1 MLALALFLATSLLG
15 TSLLAGCSS
24 KLTDPGPATIEPA
37 SAATSPPPDRPPA
50 GDVLALTGRP
60 TAALFDPTT
69 SSLAVFTPG
78 ADPQAPV
85 TLTIIGPAGAAR
97 PVALPAG
104 TTAIAGDGKGAVYA
118 TTRGGFVTVDL
129 ATGGLAATT
138 IDGHDA
144 TDFTAVARRVDGRLL
159 VGSAAGA
166 VYVLADQ
173 TSSGQTGSGQTSSGQ
188 TGSDQTSSGQTGS
201 DQTRVTAET
210 TIFSRVD
217 AIVTEGETAV
227 VLDRAQTSVTALNQQ
242 GAVQQALRAG
252 LGATTIAADPA
263 GRVLVTDTRGGQL
276 LVFSVDPLI
285 QRQGYPI
292 GESPYA
298 IASSNTLVW
307 VSQTAINS
315 VAGYD
320 LGTGIPVEKVRYPTV
335 RQPNSLAFDEVSGT
349 LYVVSGSGDGIQVIR
364 DAAGA
369 P

>member
-1 MLALALFLATSLLG
+1 MVLALLLGTSLLG

-24 KLTDPGPATIEPA
+24 KLTDPGPATIDPA
-37 SAATSPPPDRPPA
+37 GAATSPPPDRPPA

-60 TAALFDPTT
+60 SAALFDPTT
-69 SSLAVFTPG
+69 SSLVVFTPG
-78 ADPQAPV
+78 ADPQAPG

-104 TTAIAGDGKGAVYA
+104 TTAIAGDRKGAVYA

-173 TSSGQTGSGQTSSGQ
+173 TSSGQTSSGQ
-188 TGSDQTSSGQTGS
+188 TGSG
-201 DQTRVTAET
+201 QTRVTAET

-320 LGTGIPVEKVRYPTV
+320 LGSGIPVEKVRYPTV

>member
-1 MLALALFLATSLLG
+1 MLALALFLA

-37 SAATSPPPDRPPA
+37 GAATSPPPDRPPA

-60 TAALFDPTT
+60 TAALFDPPT
-69 SSLAVFTPG
+69 SSLAVVTPG
-78 ADPQAPV
+78 ADPQAPG

-188 TGSDQTSSGQTGS
+188 TGSGQTGS

-276 LVFSVDPLI
+276 MVFSVDPLI

>member
-1 MLALALFLATSLLG
+1 MLALALFLA

-37 SAATSPPPDRPPA
+37 GAATSPPPDRPPA

-78 ADPQAPV
+78 ADPQAPG

-173 TSSGQTGSGQTSSGQ
+173 TSSGQTG
-188 TGSDQTSSGQTGS
+188 SGQTGS

>member
-1 MLALALFLATSLLG
+1 MSGTLALALILAA
-15 TSLLAGCSS
+15 SLLAGCSS

-37 SAATSPPPDRPPA
+37 GAAASPPPERPPV
-50 GDVLALTGRP
+50 GDVLTLGGRP
-60 TAALFDPTT
+60 TAALFDAAT
-69 SSLAVFTPG
+69 SSLVVFTPG
-78 ADPQAPV
+78 TDPPTPGA
-85 TLTIIGPAGAAR
+85 LTIVGPTGAVRPVVLPAGA
-97 PVALPAG
+97 
-104 TTAIAGDGKGAVYA
+104 TAIAGDGDGAVYA
-118 TTRGGFVTVDL
+118 TIRGGFVTVDL
-129 ATGGLAATT
+129 ATGRLTETT
-138 IDGHDA
+138 IDGHGA
-144 TDFTAVARRVDGRLL
+144 TDFTALTRRADGRLL

-166 VYVLADQ
+166 VYVLAN
-173 TSSGQTGSGQTSSGQ
+173 Q
-188 TGSDQTSSGQTGS
+188 TGSDQTG
-201 DQTRVTAET
+201 VTAET
-210 TIFSRVD
+210 SIFSRVD

-227 VLDRAQTSVTALNQQ
+227 VLDRGQTSVTALNQQ
-242 GAVQQALRAG
+242 GAAQQALRAG

-298 IASSNTLVW
+298 IAGSKTLVW
-307 VSQTAINS
+307 VSQTGINS

-364 DAAGA
+364 NAAGT

>member
-37 SAATSPPPDRPPA
+37 GAATSPPPDRPPA
-50 GDVLALTGRP
+50 GDVLALTGQP

-78 ADPQAPV
+78 ADPQAPG

-188 TGSDQTSSGQTGS
+188 TGSGQTGS

>member
-1 MLALALFLATSLLG
+1 MPGILALALLLAASLLG

-37 SAATSPPPDRPPA
+37 GAAVSPPPGRPPV
-50 GDVLALTGRP
+50 GDVLALGGRA
-60 TAALFDPTT
+60 TAALFDTAT
-69 SSLAVFTPG
+69 SSLVVFTPG
-78 ADPQAPV
+78 TDPPTPG
-85 TLTIIGPAGAAR
+85 TLTIVGPTGAAR
-97 PVALPAG
+97 PVMLPAG
-104 TTAIAGDGKGAVYA
+104 ATAIAGNGEGAVYA
-118 TTRGGFVTVDL
+118 TIRGGFVTVDL
-129 ATGGLAATT
+129 ATGRLTETA
-138 IDGHDA
+138 IEGHGA
-144 TDFTAVARRVDGRLL
+144 TDFTALTRRADGRLL

-173 TSSGQTGSGQTSSGQ
+173 T
-188 TGSDQTSSGQTGS
+188 GSDQTGSIQTG
-201 DQTRVTAET
+201 VIAET
-210 TIFSRVD
+210 AIFSRVD

-227 VLDRAQTSVTALNQQ
+227 VLDRGQTSVTALNQQ
-242 GAVQQALRAG
+242 GTAQQALRAG

-263 GRVLVTDTRGGQL
+263 GRVLVADTRGGQL

-298 IASSNTLVW
+298 IAGSKTLVW
-307 VSQTAINS
+307 VSQTGINS

-364 DAAGA
+364 NAAGT

>member
-1 MLALALFLATSLLG
+1 MLALALFLA

-37 SAATSPPPDRPPA
+37 GAATSPPPDRPPA
-50 GDVLALTGRP
+50 GDVLALTGQP

-78 ADPQAPV
+78 ADPQAPG

-173 TSSGQTGSGQTSSGQ
+173 TSSGQTGSDQ
-188 TGSDQTSSGQTGS
+188 TGSN
-201 DQTRVTAET
+201 QTRVTAET

-276 LVFSVDPLI
+276 MVFSVDPLI

>member
-1 MLALALFLATSLLG
+1 MVLALLLGTSLLGTSLLG

-24 KLTDPGPATIEPA
+24 KLTDPGPATIDPA
-37 SAATSPPPDRPPA
+37 GAATSPTPDRPPA

-60 TAALFDPTT
+60 SAALFDPTT

-78 ADPQAPV
+78 ADPQAPG

-173 TSSGQTGSGQTSSGQ
+173 TSSGQTSSGQ
-188 TGSDQTSSGQTGS
+188 TGSG
-201 DQTRVTAET
+201 QTRVTAET

-320 LGTGIPVEKVRYPTV
+320 LGSGIPVEKVRYPTV

>member
-1 MLALALFLATSLLG
+1 MALLLAA
-15 TSLLAGCSS
+15 SLLAGCSS

-37 SAATSPPPDRPPA
+37 GAAVSPPPGRPPV
-50 GDVLALTGRP
+50 GDVLALGGRA
-60 TAALFDPTT
+60 TAALFDTAT
-69 SSLAVFTPG
+69 SSLVVFTPG
-78 ADPQAPV
+78 TDPPTLG
-85 TLTIIGPAGAAR
+85 TLTIVGPTGAAR
-97 PVALPAG
+97 PVMLPAG
-104 TTAIAGDGKGAVYA
+104 ATAIAGNGEGAVYA
-118 TTRGGFVTVDL
+118 TIRGGFVTVDL
-129 ATGGLAATT
+129 ATGRLTETA
-138 IDGHDA
+138 IDGHGA
-144 TDFTAVARRVDGRLL
+144 TDFTALTRRADGRLL

-173 TSSGQTGSGQTSSGQ
+173 TGSDQTGSGQTGSGQTGSIQ
-188 TGSDQTSSGQTGS
+188 TG
-201 DQTRVTAET
+201 VTAET

-227 VLDRAQTSVTALNQQ
+227 VLDRGQTSVTALNQQ
-242 GAVQQALRAG
+242 GAAQQALRAG
-252 LGATTIAADPA
+252 LGATSIAADPA

-298 IASSNTLVW
+298 IAGSKTLVW
-307 VSQTAINS
+307 VSQTGINS

-364 DAAGA
+364 NAAGT

>member
-1 MLALALFLATSLLG
+1 MLALALFLA

-37 SAATSPPPDRPPA
+37 GAATSPPPDRPPA

-78 ADPQAPV
+78 ADPQAPG

-144 TDFTAVARRVDGRLL
+144 TEFTAVARRVDGRLL

-166 VYVLADQ
+166 VYVLA
-173 TSSGQTGSGQTSSGQ
+173 
-188 TGSDQTSSGQTGS
+188 DQTSSGQTGS

>member
-1 MLALALFLATSLLG
+1 MVLALLLGTSLLG

-24 KLTDPGPATIEPA
+24 KLTDPGPATIDPA
-37 SAATSPPPDRPPA
+37 GAATSPTPDRPPA

-60 TAALFDPTT
+60 SAALFDPTT

-78 ADPQAPV
+78 ANPQAPG

-173 TSSGQTGSGQTSSGQ
+173 TGSG
-188 TGSDQTSSGQTGS
+188 
-201 DQTRVTAET
+201 QTRVTAET

-320 LGTGIPVEKVRYPTV
+320 LGSGIPVEKVRYPTV

>member
-1 MLALALFLATSLLG
+1 MVLALLLG

-24 KLTDPGPATIEPA
+24 KLTDPGPATIDPA
-37 SAATSPPPDRPPA
+37 GAATSPPPDRPPA

-60 TAALFDPTT
+60 SAALFDPTT
-69 SSLAVFTPG
+69 SSLVVFTPG
-78 ADPQAPV
+78 ADPQAPG

-173 TSSGQTGSGQTSSGQ
+173 TSSGQTSSGQ
-188 TGSDQTSSGQTGS
+188 TGSG
-201 DQTRVTAET
+201 QTRVTAET

-320 LGTGIPVEKVRYPTV
+320 LGSGIPVEKVRYPTV

>member
-1 MLALALFLATSLLG
+1 MLALALFLA

-37 SAATSPPPDRPPA
+37 GAATSPPPDRPPA

-78 ADPQAPV
+78 ADPQAPG

-144 TDFTAVARRVDGRLL
+144 TEFTAVARRVDGRLF

-173 TSSGQTGSGQTSSGQ
+173 TSSGQT
-188 TGSDQTSSGQTGS
+188 DSGQTGS

>member
-1 MLALALFLATSLLG
+1 LALLLAASLLG

-37 SAATSPPPDRPPA
+37 GAAVSPPPGRPPV
-50 GDVLALTGRP
+50 GDVLALGGRA
-60 TAALFDPTT
+60 TAALFDTAT
-69 SSLAVFTPG
+69 SSLVVFTPG
-78 ADPQAPV
+78 SDPPTPG
-85 TLTIIGPAGAAR
+85 TLTIVGPTGAAR
-97 PVALPAG
+97 PVMLPAG
-104 TTAIAGDGKGAVYA
+104 ATAIAGNGEGAVYA
-118 TTRGGFVTVDL
+118 TIRGGFVTVDL
-129 ATGGLAATT
+129 ATGRLTETA
-138 IDGHDA
+138 IEGHGA
-144 TDFTAVARRVDGRLL
+144 TDFTALTRRADGRLL

-173 TSSGQTGSGQTSSGQ
+173 TGSDQ
-188 TGSDQTSSGQTGS
+188 TGSDQTGSIQTG
-201 DQTRVTAET
+201 VIAET
-210 TIFSRVD
+210 AIFSRVD

-227 VLDRAQTSVTALNQQ
+227 VLDRGQTSVTALNQQ
-242 GAVQQALRAG
+242 GTAQQALRAG

-298 IASSNTLVW
+298 IAGSKTLVW
-307 VSQTAINS
+307 VSQTGINS

-364 DAAGA
+364 NAAGT

>member
-1 MLALALFLATSLLG
+1 MPGILALALLLAASLLG

-24 KLTDPGPATIEPA
+24 KLTDPAPATIEPA
-37 SAATSPPPDRPPA
+37 GAAVSPPPGRPPV
-50 GDVLALTGRP
+50 GDVLALGGRA
-60 TAALFDPTT
+60 TAALFDTAT
-69 SSLAVFTPG
+69 SSLVVFTPG
-78 ADPQAPV
+78 TDPPTLG
-85 TLTIIGPAGAAR
+85 TLTIVGPTGAAR
-97 PVALPAG
+97 PVMLPAG
-104 TTAIAGDGKGAVYA
+104 ATAIAGNGDGAVYA
-118 TTRGGFVTVDL
+118 TIRGGFVTVDL
-129 ATGGLAATT
+129 ATGRLTETA
-138 IDGHDA
+138 IDGHGA
-144 TDFTAVARRVDGRLL
+144 TDFTALTRRADGRLL

-173 TSSGQTGSGQTSSGQ
+173 TGSDQ
-188 TGSDQTSSGQTGS
+188 TGSDQTG
-201 DQTRVTAET
+201 VTAET

-227 VLDRAQTSVTALNQQ
+227 VLDRGQTSVTALNQQ
-242 GAVQQALRAG
+242 GAAQQALRAG
-252 LGATTIAADPA
+252 LGATSIAADPA

-298 IASSNTLVW
+298 IAGSKTLVW
-307 VSQTAINS
+307 VSQTGINS

-364 DAAGA
+364 NAAGT

>member
-1 MLALALFLATSLLG
+1 MLALALFLA

-37 SAATSPPPDRPPA
+37 GAATSPPPDRPPA

-78 ADPQAPV
+78 ADPQAPG

-173 TSSGQTGSGQTSSGQ
+173 TSSGQTD
-188 TGSDQTSSGQTGS
+188 SDQTGSGQTGS

>member
-1 MLALALFLATSLLG
+1 MLALALFLA

-37 SAATSPPPDRPPA
+37 GAATSPPPDRPPA

-78 ADPQAPV
+78 ADPQAPG

-144 TDFTAVARRVDGRLL
+144 TEFTAVARRVDGRLL

-173 TSSGQTGSGQTSSGQ
+173 TGSGQTSSGQ
-188 TGSDQTSSGQTGS
+188 TGSGQTGS

>member
-1 MLALALFLATSLLG
+1 MLALALFLA

-37 SAATSPPPDRPPA
+37 GAATSPPPDRPPA

-78 ADPQAPV
+78 ADPQAPG

-144 TDFTAVARRVDGRLL
+144 TEFTAVARRVDGRLL

-173 TSSGQTGSGQTSSGQ
+173 TSSGQTG
-188 TGSDQTSSGQTGS
+188 SGQTGS

>member
-1 MLALALFLATSLLG
+1 MLALALFLA

-37 SAATSPPPDRPPA
+37 GAATSPPPDRPPA

-78 ADPQAPV
+78 ADPQAPG

-144 TDFTAVARRVDGRLL
+144 TEFTAVARRVDGRLF

-173 TSSGQTGSGQTSSGQ
+173 TGSGQTSSGQ
-188 TGSDQTSSGQTGS
+188 TGSGQTGS

>member
-1 MLALALFLATSLLG
+1 MLALALFLA

-37 SAATSPPPDRPPA
+37 GAATSPPPDRPPA

-78 ADPQAPV
+78 ADPQAPG

-173 TSSGQTGSGQTSSGQ
+173 TGSG
-188 TGSDQTSSGQTGS
+188 QTSSGQTGS

>member
-37 SAATSPPPDRPPA
+37 GAATSPPPDRPPA
-50 GDVLALTGRP
+50 GDVLALTGQP

-78 ADPQAPV
+78 ADPQAPG

-173 TSSGQTGSGQTSSGQ
+173 TGSGQTG
-188 TGSDQTSSGQTGS
+188 SGQTGS

>member
-1 MLALALFLATSLLG
+1 MLALALFLA

-37 SAATSPPPDRPPA
+37 GAATSPPPDRPPA

-78 ADPQAPV
+78 ADPQAPG

-173 TSSGQTGSGQTSSGQ
+173 TGSGQTSSGQ
-188 TGSDQTSSGQTGS
+188 TSSGQTDSGQTGS

>member
-1 MLALALFLATSLLG
+1 MVLALLLG

-24 KLTDPGPATIEPA
+24 KLTDPGPATIDPA
-37 SAATSPPPDRPPA
+37 GAATSPPPDRPPA

-60 TAALFDPTT
+60 SAALFDPTT
-69 SSLAVFTPG
+69 SSLVVFTPG
-78 ADPQAPV
+78 DDPQAPG

-173 TSSGQTGSGQTSSGQ
+173 TSSGQTSSNQ
-188 TGSDQTSSGQTGS
+188 TGSDQTSS

>member
-1 MLALALFLATSLLG
+1 LALLLAASLLG

-37 SAATSPPPDRPPA
+37 GAAVSPPPGRPPV
-50 GDVLALTGRP
+50 GDVLALGGRA
-60 TAALFDPTT
+60 TAALFDTAT
-69 SSLAVFTPG
+69 SSLVVFTPG
-78 ADPQAPV
+78 TDPPTPG
-85 TLTIIGPAGAAR
+85 TLTIVGPTGAAR
-97 PVALPAG
+97 PVMLPAE
-104 TTAIAGDGKGAVYA
+104 TTAIAGNGEGAVYA
-118 TTRGGFVTVDL
+118 TIRGGFVTVDL
-129 ATGGLAATT
+129 ATGRLTETA
-138 IDGHDA
+138 IEGHGA
-144 TDFTAVARRVDGRLL
+144 TDFTALTRRADGRLL

-173 TSSGQTGSGQTSSGQ
+173 T
-188 TGSDQTSSGQTGS
+188 GSDQTGSIQTG
-201 DQTRVTAET
+201 VIAET
-210 TIFSRVD
+210 AIFSRVD

-227 VLDRAQTSVTALNQQ
+227 VLDRGQTSVTALNQQ
-242 GAVQQALRAG
+242 GTAQQALRAG

-298 IASSNTLVW
+298 IAGSKTLVW
-307 VSQTAINS
+307 VSQTGINS

-364 DAAGA
+364 NAAGT

>member
-1 MLALALFLATSLLG
+1 MVLALLLGTSLLG

-24 KLTDPGPATIEPA
+24 KLTDPGPATIDPA
-37 SAATSPPPDRPPA
+37 GAATSPTPDRPPA

-60 TAALFDPTT
+60 SAALFDPTT

-78 ADPQAPV
+78 ADPQAPG

-173 TSSGQTGSGQTSSGQ
+173 TGSG
-188 TGSDQTSSGQTGS
+188 
-201 DQTRVTAET
+201 QTRVTAET

-320 LGTGIPVEKVRYPTV
+320 LGSGIPVEKVRYPTV

>member
-1 MLALALFLATSLLG
+1 MSGILALALLLAA
-15 TSLLAGCSS
+15 SLLAGCSS

-37 SAATSPPPDRPPA
+37 GAAVSPPPGRPPV
-50 GDVLALTGRP
+50 GDVLALGGRA
-60 TAALFDPTT
+60 TAALFDTAT
-69 SSLAVFTPG
+69 SSLVVFTPG
-78 ADPQAPV
+78 TDPPTPG
-85 TLTIIGPAGAAR
+85 TLTIVGPTGAAR
-97 PVALPAG
+97 PVMLPAG
-104 TTAIAGDGKGAVYA
+104 ATAIAGNGEGAVYA
-118 TTRGGFVTVDL
+118 TIRGGFVTVDL
-129 ATGGLAATT
+129 ATGRLTETA
-138 IDGHDA
+138 IDGHGA
-144 TDFTAVARRVDGRLL
+144 TDFTALTRRADGRLL

-173 TSSGQTGSGQTSSGQ
+173 T
-188 TGSDQTSSGQTGS
+188 GSDQAGSIQTG
-201 DQTRVTAET
+201 VTAET

-227 VLDRAQTSVTALNQQ
+227 VLDRGQTSVTALNQQ
-242 GAVQQALRAG
+242 GAAQQALRAG

-298 IASSNTLVW
+298 IAGSKTLVW
-307 VSQTAINS
+307 VSQTGINS

-364 DAAGA
+364 NAAGT

>member
-1 MLALALFLATSLLG
+1 MLALALLLAA
-15 TSLLAGCSS
+15 SLLAGCSS

-37 SAATSPPPDRPPA
+37 GAAASPPPGRPPV
-50 GDVLALTGRP
+50 GEVLALGGRP
-60 TAALFDPTT
+60 TAALFDAAT
-69 SSLAVFTPG
+69 SSLVVFTPG
-78 ADPQAPV
+78 TDPPTPG
-85 TLTIIGPAGAAR
+85 TLTIVGPTGAAR
-97 PVALPAG
+97 PVVLPAG
-104 TTAIAGDGKGAVYA
+104 ATAIAGDGEGAVYA
-118 TTRGGFVTVDL
+118 TIRGGFVTVDL
-129 ATGGLAATT
+129 ATGRLTQTA
-138 IDGHDA
+138 IDGHVA
-144 TDFTAVARRVDGRLL
+144 TDFTTLARRADGRLL

-173 TSSGQTGSGQTSSGQ
+173 TGSGQTGSGQTGSGQ
-188 TGSDQTSSGQTGS
+188 TGSIQTG
-201 DQTRVTAET
+201 VTAET

-227 VLDRAQTSVTALNQQ
+227 VLDRGQTSVTALNQQ
-242 GAVQQALRAG
+242 GAAQQALRAG

-298 IASSNTLVW
+298 IAGSKTLVW
-307 VSQTAINS
+307 VSQTGINS

-349 LYVVSGSGDGIQVIR
+349 LFVVSGSGDGIQVIR
-364 DAAGA
+364 NAAGT

>member
-1 MLALALFLATSLLG
+1 MSGILATSSGILALALLLAA
-15 TSLLAGCSS
+15 SLLAGCSS

-37 SAATSPPPDRPPA
+37 GAAVSPPAGRPPV
-50 GDVLALTGRP
+50 GDVLALGGRA
-60 TAALFDPTT
+60 TAALFDAAT
-69 SSLAVFTPG
+69 SSLVVFTPG
-78 ADPQAPV
+78 TDPPTPG
-85 TLTIIGPAGAAR
+85 TLTIVGPTGAAR
-97 PVALPAG
+97 PVMLPAG
-104 TTAIAGDGKGAVYA
+104 ATAIAGNGDGAVYA
-118 TTRGGFVTVDL
+118 TIRGGFVTVDL
-129 ATGGLAATT
+129 ANGRLTETA
-138 IDGHDA
+138 IDGHGA
-144 TDFTAVARRVDGRLL
+144 TDFTALTRRADGRLL

-166 VYVLADQ
+166 VYVLADH
-173 TSSGQTGSGQTSSGQ
+173 
-188 TGSDQTSSGQTGS
+188 TGSDQAGSIQTG
-201 DQTRVTAET
+201 VTAET

-227 VLDRAQTSVTALNQQ
+227 VLDRGQTSVTALNQQ
-242 GAVQQALRAG
+242 GAAQQALRAG
-252 LGATTIAADPA
+252 LGATSIAADPA

-298 IASSNTLVW
+298 IAGSKTLVW
-307 VSQTAINS
+307 VSQTGINS

-364 DAAGA
+364 NAAGT

>member
-1 MLALALFLATSLLG
+1 MVLALLLGTSLLG

-24 KLTDPGPATIEPA
+24 KLTDPGPATIDPA
-37 SAATSPPPDRPPA
+37 GAATSPPPDRPPA

-60 TAALFDPTT
+60 SAALFDPTT
-69 SSLAVFTPG
+69 SSLVVFTPG
-78 ADPQAPV
+78 ADPQAPG

-104 TTAIAGDGKGAVYA
+104 TTAIAGDRKGAVYA

-173 TSSGQTGSGQTSSGQ
+173 TGSGQTGSGQTGSG
-188 TGSDQTSSGQTGS
+188 
-201 DQTRVTAET
+201 QTRVTAET

-320 LGTGIPVEKVRYPTV
+320 LGSGIPVEKVRYPTV

>member
-37 SAATSPPPDRPPA
+37 GAATSPPPDRPPA

-78 ADPQAPV
+78 ADPQAPG

-144 TDFTAVARRVDGRLL
+144 TEFTAVARRVDGRLL

-173 TSSGQTGSGQTSSGQ
+173 TSSGQTGSGQTSSN
-188 TGSDQTSSGQTGS
+188 
-201 DQTRVTAET
+201 QTRVTAET

>member
-1 MLALALFLATSLLG
+1 VPGILALALLLAASLLG

-37 SAATSPPPDRPPA
+37 GAAVSPPPGRPPV
-50 GDVLALTGRP
+50 GDVLALGGRA
-60 TAALFDPTT
+60 TAALFDTAT
-69 SSLAVFTPG
+69 SSLVVFTPG
-78 ADPQAPV
+78 TDPPTPG
-85 TLTIIGPAGAAR
+85 TLTIVGPTGAAR
-97 PVALPAG
+97 PVMLPAG
-104 TTAIAGDGKGAVYA
+104 ATAIAGNGEGAVYA
-118 TTRGGFVTVDL
+118 TIRGGFVTVDL
-129 ATGGLAATT
+129 ATGRLTETA
-138 IDGHDA
+138 IEGHGA
-144 TDFTAVARRVDGRLL
+144 TDFTALTRRADGRLL

-173 TSSGQTGSGQTSSGQ
+173 T
-188 TGSDQTSSGQTGS
+188 GSDQTGSIQTG
-201 DQTRVTAET
+201 VIAET
-210 TIFSRVD
+210 AIFSRVD

-227 VLDRAQTSVTALNQQ
+227 VLDRGQTSVTALNQQ
-242 GAVQQALRAG
+242 GTAQQALRAG

-298 IASSNTLVW
+298 IAGSKTLVW
-307 VSQTAINS
+307 VSQTGINS

-364 DAAGA
+364 NAAGT

>member
-1 MLALALFLATSLLG
+1 MVLALLLGTSLLG

-24 KLTDPGPATIEPA
+24 KLTDPGPATIDPA
-37 SAATSPPPDRPPA
+37 GAATSPTPDRPPA

-60 TAALFDPTT
+60 SAALFDPTT

-78 ADPQAPV
+78 ADPQAPG

-104 TTAIAGDGKGAVYA
+104 TTAIAGDRKGAVYA

-173 TSSGQTGSGQTSSGQ
+173 TSSGQTSSGQ
-188 TGSDQTSSGQTGS
+188 TGSG
-201 DQTRVTAET
+201 QTRVTAET

-320 LGTGIPVEKVRYPTV
+320 LGSGIPVEKVRYPTV

>member
-1 MLALALFLATSLLG
+1 MLVETDRSRPSHHRTGRRSDIPA
-15 TSLLAGCSS
+15 AGS
-24 KLTDPGPATIEPA
+24 TTGRRRTGAHWPAHRRIV
-37 SAATSPPPDRPPA
+37 RPHH
-50 GDVLALTGRP
+50 VLARGVHPRC
-60 TAALFDPTT
+60 
-69 SSLAVFTPG
+69 
-78 ADPQAPV
+78 
-85 TLTIIGPAGAAR
+85 R
-97 PVALPAG
+97 PAG
-104 TTAIAGDGKGAVYA
+104 TRHPDDHRACRRGPPGGTARRDH
-118 TTRGGFVTVDL
+118 RDR
-129 ATGGLAATT
+129 
-138 IDGHDA
+138 
-144 TDFTAVARRVDGRLL
+144 FTAVARRVDGRLL

-188 TGSDQTSSGQTGS
+188 TGSGQTGS

-349 LYVVSGSGDGIQVIR
+349 LYVVSGSGDGILVIR

>member
-37 SAATSPPPDRPPA
+37 GAATSPPPDRPPA

-78 ADPQAPV
+78 ADPQAPG

-173 TSSGQTGSGQTSSGQ
+173 TSSGQTDSGQ
-188 TGSDQTSSGQTGS
+188 TGSDQTGSDQTGS
-201 DQTRVTAET
+201 NQTRVTAET

-320 LGTGIPVEKVRYPTV
+320 LGSGIPVEKVRYPTV

>member
-1 MLALALFLATSLLG
+1 VPGILALALLLAASLLG

-37 SAATSPPPDRPPA
+37 GAAVSPPPGRPPV
-50 GDVLALTGRP
+50 GDVLALGGRA
-60 TAALFDPTT
+60 TAALFDTAT
-69 SSLAVFTPG
+69 SSLVVFTPG
-78 ADPQAPV
+78 TDPPTPG
-85 TLTIIGPAGAAR
+85 TLTIVGPTGAAR
-97 PVALPAG
+97 PVMLPAG
-104 TTAIAGDGKGAVYA
+104 ATAIAGNGEGAVYA
-118 TTRGGFVTVDL
+118 TIRGGFVTVDL
-129 ATGGLAATT
+129 ATGRLTETA
-138 IDGHDA
+138 IEGHGA
-144 TDFTAVARRVDGRLL
+144 TDFTALTRRADGRLL

-173 TSSGQTGSGQTSSGQ
+173 T
-188 TGSDQTSSGQTGS
+188 GSDQTGSIQTG
-201 DQTRVTAET
+201 VIAET
-210 TIFSRVD
+210 AIFSRVD

-227 VLDRAQTSVTALNQQ
+227 VLDRGQTSVTALNQQ
-242 GAVQQALRAG
+242 GAAQQALRAG

-298 IASSNTLVW
+298 IAGSKTLVW
-307 VSQTAINS
+307 VSQTGINS

-320 LGTGIPVEKVRYPTV
+320 LGTGIPLEKVRYPTV

-364 DAAGA
+364 NAAGT

>member
-37 SAATSPPPDRPPA
+37 GAATSPPPDRPPA

-78 ADPQAPV
+78 ADPQAPG

-173 TSSGQTGSGQTSSGQ
+173 TSSGQT
-188 TGSDQTSSGQTGS
+188 DSGQTGS

-276 LVFSVDPLI
+276 MVFSVDPLI

>member
-1 MLALALFLATSLLG
+1 
-15 TSLLAGCSS
+15 
-24 KLTDPGPATIEPA
+24 
-37 SAATSPPPDRPPA
+37 
-50 GDVLALTGRP
+50 
-60 TAALFDPTT
+60 
-69 SSLAVFTPG
+69 
-78 ADPQAPV
+78 
-85 TLTIIGPAGAAR
+85 
-97 PVALPAG
+97 
-104 TTAIAGDGKGAVYA
+104 
-118 TTRGGFVTVDL
+118 VTVDL

-138 IDGHDA
+138 IDGHDT

-166 VYVLADQ
+166 VYILADQ
-173 TSSGQTGSGQTSSGQ
+173 TSSG
-188 TGSDQTSSGQTGS
+188 
-201 DQTRVTAET
+201 QTRVTAET

-320 LGTGIPVEKVRYPTV
+320 LGSGIPVEKVRYPTV